1 MADCK
6 EMLRYLVE
14 ERGYG
19 LPSIERVLEL
29 PQGSLIEI
37 TKGRTPLAEE
47 RALIRIIRKHPWM
60 IEAFDDITRMMR
72 ERNEPV

>member
-37 TKGRTPLAEE
+37 TKGRTPLPEE
-47 RALIRIIRKHPWM
+47 RALIRFIKRRPWM

-72 ERNEPV
+72 ERNDY